1 MTYIKSF
8 INKKIFG
15 KLNVYYNGSATIG
28 SDEPVTWSN
37 LDSSFTD
44 NFSLT
49 KNGARFTLPNDGK
62 TYILESNL
70 TTNTHLADQNNLSS
84 YLTYQWYDV
93 TNSQYV
99 GIKGYI
105 AGSYNFSEGRTSGTV
120 ADEKAIFITNQSNT
134 YELRILASTG
144 IDDIDDSDTGNNYA
158 GRARCCIWRF

>member
-1 MTYIKSF
+1 MTYIKDI
-8 INKKIFG
+8 INKRVDG
-15 KLNVYYNGSATIG
+15 KLNVYYNGSATVG
-28 SDEPVTWSN
+28 NNQPVTWSN
-37 LDSSFTD
+37 LDSSFTN

-49 KNGARFTLPNDGK
+49 KSGSQFTIPNDGK

-70 TTNTHLADQNNLSS
+70 TINTHLADEDNFSS

-105 AGSYNFSEGRTSGTV
+105 AGSYNYNEGRTSGTV
-120 ADEKAIFITNQSNT
+120 ADEKAIFVTSQNNT
-134 YELRILASTG
+134 YELRILQAVG
-144 IDDIDDSDTGNNYA
+144 LNDIDDSDGGAYA